1 MVYKMSPTEI
11 KISDFLATNYSL
23 EDGCAFLEVF
33 QLPSCLKAFNVRV
46 ELITD
51 TPGSL

>member
-1 MVYKMSPTEI
+1 MVYKVSPTQI
-11 KISDFLATNYSL
+11 KIIDFLAANYSL
-23 EDGCAFLEVF
+23 EDGWAFLEVF

-51 TPGSL
+51 PLGSL

>member
-1 MVYKMSPTEI
+1 MVYKVSPTQI
-11 KISDFLATNYSL
+11 KISDFLAANYSL
-23 EDGCAFLEVF
+23 EDGGALLEVF

-51 TPGSL
+51 TLGSL